1 MSNDPRIHDPGMPAL
16 NEHSHQITGHGHTHA
31 IVDEDYLGAHLL
43 PPTKNCRCVML
54 PVADELVMRDAARAE
69 GEFAAG
75 IVAQGPLICD
85 PVVEVKPPAE
95 LTRVITVT
103 VKLEPAELEEITQ
116 RMRETIAEAYGLPM
130 RMLFGGDD
138 VRDEAREREGRAL
151 MTVAPF
157 PHTPE

>member
-1 MSNDPRIHDPGMPAL
+1 
-16 NEHSHQITGHGHTHA
+16 
-31 IVDEDYLGAHLL
+31 LL
-43 PPTKNCRCVML
+43 PVDRYCRCVML

-69 GEFAAG
+69 GEFAPG
-75 IVAQGPLICD
+75 IVAQGPLISD
-85 PVVEVKPPAE
+85 PVEAKPAAG
-95 LTRVITVT
+95 LTRILTVN
-103 VKLEPAELEEITQ
+103 VKFDAAELEEITQ